1 LQPSWSKRSK
11 HLKTLQFGKF
21 LPDISQFPLCKL
33 LTRIL
38 HQTPKT
44 FPLSNSFELHHSS
57 NRSNKLRLTASAR
70 QSPSPLIH
78 STTQSST
85 HLIRLS
91 PTIISSFNST
101 HFLCCSALIAKHS
114 KGFTTIL
121 KLQVT
126 QTKLLL
132 EFYDH
137 SRGSEKEL
145 FALISIRS
153 SKSRK
158 DLFLKKRTQDLN
170 RFRGHTAVP
179 DTTVPPPRE
188 EHVEQK

>member
-1 LQPSWSKRSK
+1 MQPSWSKRSK
-11 HLKTLQFGKF
+11 HLKTLQFGEL

-57 NRSNKLRLTASAR
+57 NRSNKLRLTASA
-70 QSPSPLIH
+70 
-78 STTQSST
+78 
-85 HLIRLS
+85 
-91 PTIISSFNST
+91 FNST
-101 HFLCCSALIAKHS
+101 HFLCCSALIAMHS